1 MQLEICT
8 QLFRP
13 VPVIIPLKTSP
24 TAIIEDYI
32 AAHFQD
38 MFCNLPHDLFYAL
51 MSFIVKFLPFIMTK
65 QLQVPNI
72 KGQQERICL
81 PCKLTGIGCFSAAR

>member
-13 VPVIIPLKTSP
+13 IPVIITLDTRP
-24 TAIIEDYI
+24 TAIIKDYI
-32 AAHFQD
+32 APHFQD
-38 MFCNLPHDLFYAL
+38 MFCNVPHDPLYAL
-51 MSFIVKFLPFIMTK
+51 MSFIVKFVPDIVTK

-81 PCKLTGIGCFSAAR
+81 PCKPTGIRCFTAAR

>member
-13 VPVIIPLKTSP
+13 VPVIITLNTRP
-24 TAIIEDYI
+24 TAIIKDYI

-38 MFCNLPHDLFYAL
+38 MFCNVPHDLFYAL
-51 MSFIVKFLPFIMTK
+51 MSFIVMFVPDIMTK

-72 KGQQERICL
+72 KGQQERIS
-81 PCKLTGIGCFSAAR
+81 PAS

>member
-8 QLFRP
+8 QFFRP
-13 VPVIIPLKTSP
+13 VPVIITLNTRP
-24 TAIIEDYI
+24 TTIIKYYI

-38 MFCNLPHDLFYAL
+38 MFRNVPHDLFYAH
-51 MSFIVKFLPFIMTK
+51 MSFIVMLLPAIITK

-72 KGQQERICL
+72 KSQQEGVCL

>member
-1 MQLEICT
+1 MELEIYT

-13 VPVIIPLKTSP
+13 VPVIITLNTRP
-24 TAIIEDYI
+24 TAIIKDYI

-38 MFCNLPHDLFYAL
+38 MFCNVPHDLFYAL
-51 MSFIVKFLPFIMTK
+51 MSFIVMFVPDIMTK

-72 KGQQERICL
+72 KGQQ
-81 PCKLTGIGCFSAAR
+81 